1 MQFDHHHQVLPSILQ
16 EFMDQFN
23 HFSMHKRDI
32 FRRIEVAADT
42 VEEPMVPIKEMLLHL
57 LPKSASRQKIYAF
70 PGFATRLLSKSGTI
84 KRYLLHTKPKGQEN
98 SFTIKISKVE
108 KIICHFSLSSSFFCP
123 IHLVVN
129 AAVGHFKV
137 ESCPQRVHQ
146 TI

>member
-1 MQFDHHHQVLPSILQ
+1 MSVISSFKQSMRTVYIVTVSNSSFLICERKLGMQFDHHQVLPSILQ

-84 KRYLLHTKPKGQEN
+84 KRYLLHTKPKGQEK
-98 SFTIKISKVE
+98 FYHQDIKS
-108 KIICHFSLSSSFFCP
+108 
-123 IHLVVN
+123 
-129 AAVGHFKV
+129 
-137 ESCPQRVHQ
+137 
-146 TI
+146 

>member
-1 MQFDHHHQVLPSILQ
+1 MSVISSFKQSMRTVYIVTVSNSSFLICGRKLGMQFDHHHQVLPSILQ

-70 PGFATRLLSKSGTI
+70 PVFATRLLSKSGTI
-84 KRYLLHTKPKGQEN
+84 KRYLLHTKQRSRKQ
-98 SFTIKISKVE
+98 FYHQDIKS
-108 KIICHFSLSSSFFCP
+108 
-123 IHLVVN
+123 
-129 AAVGHFKV
+129 
-137 ESCPQRVHQ
+137 
-146 TI
+146 